1 MRNSKI
7 NGALAIVFVL
17 VLVVACSFSAST
29 ANLSDVTLSPNQDGS
44 SPTNTFRPDATVYA
58 LSSVNNSIGQVRVRS
73 RLYFDNVEGQQS
85 NTMVPG
91 AERTLDVDGSRS
103 VTFSFSIPGGF
114 PPGTYRV
121 EIAML
126 NEAGEQKDQKT
137 ATFTISES

>member
-7 NGALAIVFVL
+7 NGTLAIVFVL
-17 VLVVACSFSAST
+17 ALVVACSFSAST
-29 ANLSDVTLSPNQDGS
+29 ANLGDVTLSPNQDGS
-44 SPTNTFRPDATVYA
+44 SPTNTFRPGATVYA
-58 LSSVNNSIGQVRVRS
+58 ISSVNNSMSQVRVRS

-85 NTMVPG
+85 NTMIPG
-91 AERTLDVDGSRS
+91 AEHTLNVDGSRS
-103 VTFSFSIPGGF
+103 VTFSFSIPSGF

-137 ATFTISES
+137 VTFTVS

>member
-7 NGALAIVFVL
+7 NTALAIVFVV

-29 ANLSDVTLSPNQDGS
+29 ANLSDITLSPNRDGS

-58 LSSVNNSIGQVRVRS
+58 ITSVNNSMGRVRVRS
-73 RLYFDNVEGQQS
+73 RVFFDNVEGQES
-85 NTMVPG
+85 GAMVPG
-91 AERTLDVDGSRS
+91 LETTLDVDGSRP
-103 VTFSFSIPGGF
+103 VTFSYSTTTGF

-121 EIAML
+121 EIAMM

-137 ATFTISES
+137 ATFTIS